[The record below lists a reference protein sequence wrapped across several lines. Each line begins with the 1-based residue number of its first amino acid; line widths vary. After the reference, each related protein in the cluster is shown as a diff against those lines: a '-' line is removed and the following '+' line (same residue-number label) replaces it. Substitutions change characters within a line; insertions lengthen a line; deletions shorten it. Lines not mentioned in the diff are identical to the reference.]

1 MSVQKV
7 LKTDEIY
14 EVIVS
19 YVRLLMICFYLIEKI
34 KTKKVSFV
42 MVSV

>member
-14 EVIVS
+14 EVLVGYFRS
-19 YVRLLMICFYLIEKI
+19 LMFCFYLIEKI